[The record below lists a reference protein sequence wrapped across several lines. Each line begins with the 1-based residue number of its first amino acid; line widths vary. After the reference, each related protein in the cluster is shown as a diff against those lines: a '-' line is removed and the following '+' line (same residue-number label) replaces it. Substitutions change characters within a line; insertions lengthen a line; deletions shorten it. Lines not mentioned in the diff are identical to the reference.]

1 MYILHFINLSN
12 AFVRKNSLT
21 IFFLNVL
28 RNFAGSFLK
37 KIMKERQKTLRF
49 VRIFPKMFLRLFL
62 HYFRKVYFL
71 LFLNVL

>member
-12 AFVRKNSLT
+12 VFVRKNSLA

-37 KIMKERQKTLRF
+37 KNHEKKTKNIEICENFSENVFISL
-49 VRIFPKMFLRLFL
+49 
-62 HYFRKVYFL
+62 KVYFL